1 MEAIG
6 VDDDGVLNFEP
17 IDIDTSY
24 LYEELLCVDAAAAGF
39 AGLSFRIRGPESAS
53 VTLELQT
60 RESCEGGGDDD
71 EDDDD
76 DDDGEKRKVKVK
88 RQEDYTSSYYTV
100 NGLSGDL
107 EEVVVPFDSWP
118 EAQLGGVVG
127 VVWFGFSAGREDG
140 DNAWQLDDVK
150 LSCSAEPPPEPEP
163 EPEPTPTASVPVPP
177 PPSPT
182 SSESVEN

>member
-17 IDIDTSY
+17 VDIDTSY

-39 AGLSFRIRGPESAS
+39 AGLSFRIRGPEAAS

-71 EDDDD
+71 DDDEEGKKTKVRSRRPKTAAAD
-76 DDDGEKRKVKVK
+76 D
-88 RQEDYTSSYYTV
+88 DYTSSYYTV
-100 NGLSGDL
+100 DGLSGDL

-118 EAQLGGVVG
+118 EAQLSGVVG
-127 VVWFGFSAGREDG
+127 VVWFGFSAGIEDG

-150 LSCSAEPPPEPEP
+150 LSCSAEPPLDPEP

-177 PPSPT
+177 PPPSPT
-182 SSESVEN
+182 S